1 MSLVIPQ
8 KPTALN
14 TSFNSCLCVMSERA
28 NIPNMVVSTLAI
40 SRKACLKSLFYEG
53 QPIRKKL
60 ALNKGEE
67 LKEFVQL

>member
-1 MSLVIPQ
+1 
-8 KPTALN
+8 
-14 TSFNSCLCVMSERA
+14 MSERA

-40 SRKACLKSLFYEG
+40 SRKACLKSLFHEG
-53 QPIRKKL
+53 QLIRKKL

>member
-1 MSLVIPQ
+1 
-8 KPTALN
+8 
-14 TSFNSCLCVMSERA
+14 MSERA

-40 SRKACLKSLFYEG
+40 SRKACLKSLFYKG
-53 QPIRKKL
+53 QLIRKKL